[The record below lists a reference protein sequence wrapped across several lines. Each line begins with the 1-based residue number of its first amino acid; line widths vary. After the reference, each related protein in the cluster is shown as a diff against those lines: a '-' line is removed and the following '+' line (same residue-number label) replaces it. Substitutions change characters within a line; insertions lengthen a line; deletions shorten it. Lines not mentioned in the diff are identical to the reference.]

1 MKYTNTFI
9 VSIALASLSLAS
21 NARANSITLKIVD
34 QQQQAVSNAVIE
46 VLSTPES
53 FGQAGSINVIDQINK
68 MFVPEQL
75 VIQQGQAIDFPN
87 SDNIRHHVYSFSEA
101 KTFELKLYADKPE
114 KPIQFQKPGVV
125 VVGCNIHD
133 SMIGYI
139 YIAQH
144 QTVLTSSDQGHA
156 KFNSTV
162 QNPLISVWHPYTTD
176 GAESRQ
182 YFEID
187 QLDQNDNGEH
197 IVQLD
202 IVAPTP
208 RESFEDTFGASGR
221 H

>member
-1 MKYTNTFI
+1 MRFTNTFI
-9 VSIALASLSLAS
+9 VSIALTSFNLTSA
-21 NARANSITLKIVD
+21 ARADSITLQIID

-46 VLSTPES
+46 VLSSPES
-53 FGQAGSINVIDQINK
+53 FGKPDSINVIDQINK

-75 VIQQGQAIDFPN
+75 VIQQGQTVDFPN

-114 KPIQFQKPGVV
+114 KPIQFEKPGVV

-144 QTVLTSSDQGHA
+144 QTVMTSSDHGYA
-156 KFNSTV
+156 IFNPTV
-162 QNPLISVWHPYTTD
+162 QNPRISVWHPYTTD

-187 QLDQNDNGEH
+187 QLEQNDNGEH
-197 IVQLD
+197 IVRLD
-202 IVAPTP
+202 IAPPSP
-208 RESFEDTFGASGR
+208 RESFEDTFGAPG
-221 H
+221 HH

>member
-1 MKYTNTFI
+1 MRFRNTFI

-21 NARANSITLKIVD
+21 PARADSITLKIVD

-46 VLSTPES
+46 VLSSPES
-53 FGQAGSINVIDQINK
+53 VGQADSINVIDQINK

-75 VIQQGQAIDFPN
+75 VIQQGQAVDFPN

-114 KPIQFQKPGVV
+114 KPIKFEKPGVV

-144 QTVLTSSDQGHA
+144 QTVVTSSDQGHA
-156 KFNSTV
+156 KFNSTE
-162 QNPLISVWHPYTTD
+162 QNPRISVWHPYTTD

-187 QLDQNDNGEH
+187 QLEQNANGEH
-197 IVQLD
+197 IVRLD
-202 IVAPTP
+202 IAPPPP
-208 RESFEDTFGASGR
+208 RESFEDTFGASG
-221 H
+221 HH

>member
-1 MKYTNTFI
+1 MKFTNLLI
-9 VSIALASLSLAS
+9 VSIGLATLTHALT
-21 NARANSITLKIVD
+21 ARAESISLKIVD
-34 QQQQAVSNAVIE
+34 QQQRAVSSAVIE
-46 VLSTPES
+46 VLSSPES
-53 FGQAGSINVIDQINK
+53 FGQVDSINVIDQIDK
-68 MFVPEQL
+68 MFVPEQI
-75 VIQQGQAIDFPN
+75 VIQQGQAVDFPN

-114 KPIQFQKPGVV
+114 KPIQFEKPGVV

-144 QTVLTSSDQGHA
+144 QTVVTSSDQGYA
-156 KFNSTV
+156 KFNATE
-162 QNPLISVWHPYTTD
+162 QNARISVWHPYTTD

-187 QLDQNDNGEH
+187 QLEQNDKGEH

-202 IVAPTP
+202 IAPPTP
-208 RESFEDTFGASGR
+208 RESFEDTFGAPG
-221 H
+221 HH

>member
-1 MKYTNTFI
+1 VKYTNTFI

-21 NARANSITLKIVD
+21 NARADSITLKIVD

-46 VLSTPES
+46 VLSSPES
-53 FGQAGSINVIDQINK
+53 FGQVGSINVIDQINK

-75 VIQQGQAIDFPN
+75 VIQQGQAVDFPN

-162 QNPLISVWHPYTTD
+162 QNPRISVWHPYTTD

-202 IVAPTP
+202 IVPP
-208 RESFEDTFGASGR
+208 PPSESFEDTFGASGR

>member
-1 MKYTNTFI
+1 MKFTNLLI
-9 VSIALASLSLAS
+9 VSIGLATLTQALT
-21 NARANSITLKIVD
+21 ARAESISLKIVD
-34 QQQQAVSNAVIE
+34 QQQQAVSSAVIE
-46 VLSTPES
+46 VLSSPES
-53 FGQAGSINVIDQINK
+53 FGQIDSINVIDQIDK
-68 MFVPEQL
+68 MFVPEQI
-75 VIQQGQAIDFPN
+75 VIQQGQAVDFPN

-114 KPIQFQKPGVV
+114 KPIQFEKPGVV

-144 QTVLTSSDQGHA
+144 QTVVTSSDQGYA
-156 KFNSTV
+156 KFNATE
-162 QNPLISVWHPYTTD
+162 QNPRISVWHPYTTD

-187 QLDQNDNGEH
+187 QLEQNDKGEH

-202 IVAPTP
+202 IAPPPP
-208 RESFEDTFGASGR
+208 RESFEDTFGAPG
-221 H
+221 HH

>member
-1 MKYTNTFI
+1 MRFTNTFI

-21 NARANSITLKIVD
+21 PARADSITLKIVD

-46 VLSTPES
+46 VLSSPES
-53 FGQAGSINVIDQINK
+53 VGQADSINVIDQINK

-75 VIQQGQAIDFPN
+75 VIQQGQAVDFPN

-114 KPIQFQKPGVV
+114 KPIQFEKPGVV

-144 QTVLTSSDQGHA
+144 QTVMTSSDQGHA

-162 QNPLISVWHPYTTD
+162 QNPRISVWHPYTTD

-187 QLDQNDNGEH
+187 QLEQNANGEH
-197 IVQLD
+197 IVRLD
-202 IVAPTP
+202 IAPPPP
-208 RESFEDTFGASGR
+208 RESFEDTFGASG
-221 H
+221 HH

>member
-21 NARANSITLKIVD
+21 NARADSITLKIVD

-46 VLSTPES
+46 VLSSPES
-53 FGQAGSINVIDQINK
+53 FGQVGSINVIDQINK

-75 VIQQGQAIDFPN
+75 VIQQGQAVDFPN

-162 QNPLISVWHPYTTD
+162 QNPRISVWHPYTTD

-202 IVAPTP
+202 IVPP
-208 RESFEDTFGASGR
+208 PPSESFEDTFGASGR